1 MGINPQKIIKGRY
14 QVVPRSIIL
23 LISED
28 RVLLQKAA
36 EDKKIFPGYYNGIGG
51 HIERHEDVLA
61 GANRELKEEA
71 GITCQ
76 DLCLAGSIMIDVEE
90 VAGIL
95 LFVFTGSKFT
105 GELSPSVEGT
115 LHWVKID
122 QLNQFQVVDDIP
134 ELVTRVLDFTT
145 NGRLFFGKYTYD
157 GEGKRTSSWGFS

>member
-1 MGINPQKIIKGRY
+1 MENNPQKIIKGRY

-28 RVLLQKAA
+28 RVLLLKAA

-51 HIERHEDVLA
+51 HVERHEDVLA

-90 VAGIL
+90 DAGIL
-95 LFVFTGSKFT
+95 LFVFTGSRIT
-105 GELSPSVEGT
+105 GELMPSVEGT
-115 LHWVKID
+115 LHWVNID
-122 QLNQFQVVDDIP
+122 QLNQLKVVEDIP
-134 ELVTRVLDFTT
+134 ELVTRVVDFTT
-145 NGRLFFGKYTYD
+145 NGRIFFGKYTYD
-157 GEGKRTSSWGFS
+157 DGGKRISSWAFS